1 MVKWQKISDRGGMVV
16 KKIEVHLF
24 GVPSILL
31 DGAPVSFPYKKAEGF
46 LYYLCVKKTITREA
60 AICLLWGDEEEAVGR
75 KKLRDAIYQVRLKL
89 GKEVILTN
97 GHTGV
102 SLNPDCGLSVDWDRI
117 RPEEF
122 CLKEPFLNYFY
133 IKNCYEFEEWVEEIR
148 DRQNKESI
156 RSISEKFEQAKKD
169 QDLHSMQ
176 EYGNILIKENPYR
189 EDPYYELMD
198 MYAKQGD
205 YIMAVRLY
213 YDLEKCLRE
222 EMGVEPSRK
231 IRELFQRIFHV
242 KEHIKTESSPAELPF
257 IGRNRE
263 LFAFSEFL
271 EKSQRDPVSCIV
283 VSGEEGVGKTE
294 FLESCLKLASSRHI
308 ITLKSAC
315 CRQGKEFYLNP
326 WSDIIEELR
335 QIRDNSSIG
344 DLFDEEDEARFS
356 VFMNPGSKDD
366 MEGGRFT
373 YSMIERAVTK
383 LLESLTM
390 RYRVLLAF
398 DDIQWMDRMSLQ
410 LLNRLAGG
418 SFGDRLLFLCTCGE
432 KEELDVMTALEMLV
446 RKDKVET
453 VALHPFTKEETEDIL
468 HRLLPELDADAERRQ
483 SVFKMTEGNAF
494 FLKEMINL
502 IRKKG
507 FTLEKSAKTNLAIRT
522 RLSGITVTER
532 EVLEAMSVF
541 PEKIKIEELEYLMQE
556 PDRLA
561 LLKRLERLQEEFLI
575 REVLVGW
582 NVYYKFSHRLFQE
595 YVYENQSNGKKQL
608 YHRRMGEYYA
618 SLKDTGFRPLSLAAY
633 HFEKCHDQVRAYQ
646 YQIYYL
652 KEFYTVINENFPV
665 MRQDIPEPQE
675 EFGVMTGVEKMLELA
690 GLVIGLKEDSP
701 LIRSMK
707 MEMYYIKGRY
717 EIAAGDYEAGEQD
730 IKECRMLAESRGDD
744 QMILACIKQFI
755 FYGIQTGNMELAE
768 QYVEYGFRRPAGE
781 QVEEYA
787 TLMRLKGLCCIRKE
801 DYDTA
806 EQLLTKSLSL
816 FRDLD
821 PERFGPGI
829 AACYNYLGDLYRR
842 RNDPKEAM
850 IYYQKAKTAGEKAA
864 VTNGTGQIYSNI
876 GQLLYGCGNMEE
888 SLEYLKKAERCLE
901 KNGYL
906 WGLER
911 TEGYLSLLY
920 LEQGNKELAEKH
932 YEKGKQISDKIRNP
946 ETEELMRDIA
956 ERLSRLPY

>member
-1 MVKWQKISDRGGMVV
+1 M
-16 KKIEVHLF
+16 
-24 GVPSILL
+24 
-31 DGAPVSFPYKKAEGF
+31 
-46 LYYLCVKKTITREA
+46 
-60 AICLLWGDEEEAVGR
+60 
-75 KKLRDAIYQVRLKL
+75 
-89 GKEVILTN
+89 
-97 GHTGV
+97 
-102 SLNPDCGLSVDWDRI
+102 
-117 RPEEF
+117 
-122 CLKEPFLNYFY
+122 
-133 IKNCYEFEEWVEEIR
+133 
-148 DRQNKESI
+148 
-156 RSISEKFEQAKKD
+156 
-169 QDLHSMQ
+169 
-176 EYGNILIKENPYR
+176 
-189 EDPYYELMD
+189 
-198 MYAKQGD
+198 
-205 YIMAVRLY
+205 
-213 YDLEKCLRE
+213 
-222 EMGVEPSRK
+222 
-231 IRELFQRIFHV
+231 
-242 KEHIKTESSPAELPF
+242 
-257 IGRNRE
+257 
-263 LFAFSEFL
+263 
-271 EKSQRDPVSCIV
+271 
-283 VSGEEGVGKTE
+283 
-294 FLESCLKLASSRHI
+294 
-308 ITLKSAC
+308 
-315 CRQGKEFYLNP
+315 
-326 WSDIIEELR
+326 
-335 QIRDNSSIG
+335 
-344 DLFDEEDEARFS
+344 
-356 VFMNPGSKDD
+356 
-366 MEGGRFT
+366 
-373 YSMIERAVTK
+373 
-383 LLESLTM
+383 
-390 RYRVLLAF
+390 
-398 DDIQWMDRMSLQ
+398 
-410 LLNRLAGG
+410 
-418 SFGDRLLFLCTCGE
+418 
-432 KEELDVMTALEMLV
+432 
-446 RKDKVET
+446 
-453 VALHPFTKEETEDIL
+453 
-468 HRLLPELDADAERRQ
+468 
-483 SVFKMTEGNAF
+483 
-494 FLKEMINL
+494 
-502 IRKKG
+502 
-507 FTLEKSAKTNLAIRT
+507 
-522 RLSGITVTER
+522 
-532 EVLEAMSVF
+532 
-541 PEKIKIEELEYLMQE
+541 
-556 PDRLA
+556 
-561 LLKRLERLQEEFLI
+561 
-575 REVLVGW
+575 GW

-768 QYVEYGFRRPAGE
+768 QYVEYGFRRPTGE